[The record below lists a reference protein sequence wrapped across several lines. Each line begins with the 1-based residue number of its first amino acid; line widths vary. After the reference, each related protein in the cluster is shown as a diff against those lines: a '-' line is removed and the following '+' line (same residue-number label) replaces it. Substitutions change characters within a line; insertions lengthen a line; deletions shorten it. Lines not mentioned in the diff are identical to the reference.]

1 MDIKTV
7 TINLKNLMNKWF
19 YTREQIHE
27 LLEDYVTVNNQGIL
41 SVGIPS
47 PEKITLTTTNNA
59 ITTADVAEVT
69 AKVTDNSNTPSYGVP
84 VEFVNR
90 ATREVLHHDTTNS
103 DGECVFEYFTEE
115 AEILPLQAR
124 ISNDY
129 IFKDDG
135 RLNSHNSWDRVADAT
150 LVRYD
155 TYSCLQPSGSAS
167 PILYS
172 LLLSGYTDITFKI
185 KFYTLARMGLISCSS
200 TGTDQ
205 ANFKYFDASQLGLSA
220 DTWYTI
226 QFSCLD
232 DRIIIYCKETG
243 NVKVEWID
251 SLPSYYKFYLTT
263 SNSAS
268 IDFCDVKINRASDD
282 LSMFIKDTGNLL
294 TFNQWTCGDYNQN
307 MTGFSSVAPEENIE
321 LNKNY
326 TINGDTS
333 IKLTGNNNNTVMIY
347 AVYNISSEDIGKT
360 LTLKAHCFKEGGNP
374 SLQLLFYNQNSFLK
388 GTETQV
394 SSNTFEEYTLTYT
407 IPSNTT
413 LVHIRLRSVNTDT
426 TYYVDNLHL
435 IIQ

>member
-282 LSMFIKDTGNLL
+282 LSMFIKDTGNLAPHSW
-294 TFNQWTCGDYNQN
+294 WTGLDYENSLN
-307 MTGFSSVAPEENIE
+307 PTVNSVATNRTKEHS
-321 LNKNY
+321 
-326 TINGDTS
+326 TNGDFS
-333 IKLTGNNNNTVMIY
+333 IKTTITQVNNPQFLGFNITNFQTGKQFYFSCDIKTTIPLSLKAYQQLNGTWDSNSVNIPVGEHK
-347 AVYNISSEDIGKT
+347 NISVSKYIDTNATTIWCRID
-360 LTLKAHCFKEGGNP
+360 AV
-374 SLQLLFYNQNSFLK
+374 NQPVNS
-388 GTETQV
+388 
-394 SSNTFEEYTLTYT
+394 TF
-407 IPSNTT
+407 
-413 LVHIRLRSVNTDT
+413 
-426 TYYVDNLHL
+426 YVDNVNCT
-435 IIQ
+435 Q